1 MKANDG
7 GLYLL
12 QDGTYADP
20 KACKKSD
27 DGVLRHE
34 NGVAVAL
41 RDDGEPMTLGKVTEH
56 NVKAAEA
63 AAAPA
68 PGEPAA
74 EDAADAAAEQPAPA
88 RAQDAKAE

>member
-1 MKANDG
+1 MKSSDQ
-7 GLYLL
+7 YLL

-20 KACKKSD
+20 KDCKKGD

-41 RDDGEPMTLGKVTEH
+41 RDDGSPMTLSKVTEH
-56 NVKAAEA
+56 NVEAAEA

-68 PGEPAA
+68 APAEPAP
-74 EDAADAAAEQPAPA
+74 EDNP
-88 RAQDAKAE
+88 RR